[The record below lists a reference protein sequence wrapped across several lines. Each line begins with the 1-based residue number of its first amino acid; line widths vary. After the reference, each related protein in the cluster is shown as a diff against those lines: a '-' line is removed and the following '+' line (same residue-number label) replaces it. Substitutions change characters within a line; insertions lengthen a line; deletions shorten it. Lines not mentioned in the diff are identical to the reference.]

1 MKASL
6 KTEDELISM
15 DSQKL
20 AALPLSSQQGTLRVS
35 DAIMIATLR
44 NAPSML
50 VI

>member
-20 AALPLSSQQGTLRVS
+20 AALPLSSQ
-35 DAIMIATLR
+35 
-44 NAPSML
+44 
-50 VI
+50 